1 MVELGE
7 NLYIFGGTTGSFY
20 EKEIHKLTCV
30 AGSCSWTT
38 LTQKLNVGRRSAVVV
53 PVMDHFCTPN

>member
-1 MVELGE
+1 MVGLGE
-7 NLYIFGGTTGSFY
+7 NLYVIGGTTGSFY

-38 LTQKLNVGRRSAVVV
+38 LKQKLKVGRRSAVVI
-53 PVMDHFCTPN
+53 PVNDALCTPN